1 MDRAIY
7 GWPPPKSAM
16 GNIIREL
23 AGYAGASDPA
33 AMVEEMSLIMEGA
46 YVTQQV
52 TRSPKTAQ
60 IARRLV
66 NEVVARYVS

>member
-1 MDRAIY
+1 
-7 GWPPPKSAM
+7 M

-23 AGYAGASDPA
+23 AGYTGASDPA

-52 TRSPKTAQ
+52 TGSPKTAP